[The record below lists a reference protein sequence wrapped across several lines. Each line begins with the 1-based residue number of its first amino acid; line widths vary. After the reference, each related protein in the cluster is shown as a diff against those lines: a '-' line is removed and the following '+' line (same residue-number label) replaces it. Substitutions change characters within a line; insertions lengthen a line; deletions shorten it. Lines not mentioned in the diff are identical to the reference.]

1 MNLPQWQFQIHI
13 ASTANYSHMWLCLTE
28 STEVVE
34 DEEADPEYNILED
47 KEDALDLRE
56 EMRGDRAVQISK
68 KEIHQLMTELLDTLD
83 GDERSEPIR
92 AHLSQ
97 HFAAKETKKSP
108 FKSPQICQPDE
119 NQVGGL

>member
-1 MNLPQWQFQIHI
+1 MAEN
-13 ASTANYSHMWLCLTE
+13 TE
-28 STEVVE
+28 PGE

-92 AHLSQ
+92 VHLSQ
-97 HFAAKETKKSP
+97 HISPKEAKKSP
-108 FKSPQICQPDE
+108 FKSPQTCEPDQD
-119 NQVGGL
+119 QVSVNMLARIGELMN